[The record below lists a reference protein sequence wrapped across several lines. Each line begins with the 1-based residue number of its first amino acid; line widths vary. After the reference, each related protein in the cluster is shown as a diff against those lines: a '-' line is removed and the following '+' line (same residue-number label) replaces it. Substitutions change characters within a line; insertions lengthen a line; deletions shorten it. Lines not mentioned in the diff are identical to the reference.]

1 MIRINLLPKELVPK
15 KRNFL
20 PHVAIAALAAL
31 LLLWYS
37 GGLVATYAEL
47 SRSKDELAQLR
58 EDIAKLEDVVN
69 QVKQLEQDKLLLS
82 QKEQAVAQ
90 ITTGRTVWSHEL
102 YVLAD
107 LVPQGMWLDHVSLSS
122 RRRPVTVEV
131 PNPNTQP
138 GQPRTIQ
145 KTVIQSFPALR
156 LTGYALS
163 PDRERGLELV
173 GQLIN
178 NIKQHE
184 VFSKRFIWP
193 EMRSIERQA
202 FKEHTVMKFVMDCEI
217 KQ

>member
-1 MIRINLLPKELVPK
+1 MIRINLLPKNLVPK

-20 PHVAIAALAAL
+20 PHVAIAVLAAVL
-31 LLLWYS
+31 LLFYS
-37 GGLVATYAEL
+37 GGIVATYSEL
-47 SRSKDELAQLR
+47 NQSKDELAQLR
-58 EDIAKLEDVVN
+58 DELTKLEDVVK
-69 QVKQLEQDKLLLS
+69 QVRQLEQDKLLLS

-90 ITTGRTVWSHEL
+90 ITSGRTLWSHEL

-138 GQPRTIQ
+138 GQPRTVQ
-145 KTVIQSFPALR
+145 KTVVQSFPALR

-178 NIKQHE
+178 NIKQDDI
-184 VFSKRFIWP
+184 FSRRFIWP
-193 EMRSIERQA
+193 EMLSIERQE
-202 FKEHTVMKFVMDCEI
+202 FKEHTVMKFVVDCEI